1 MNIYKIFFSC
11 ALLCQ
16 IDLYAS
22 YHMDRQDD
30 EASQEALRAYVVARA
45 SQVTP
50 LSPTE
55 TFHVEEGGRVFTLSP
70 KADQDVAFGRKTGK
84 SGLSG
89 VLGYCAYAQTL
100 AILATGNL
108 SLVHEA
114 GDTYT
119 IFCGRPSETTRVL
132 DLVDFGTVLGTVS

>member
-1 MNIYKIFFSC
+1 MNIYKILFSC

-16 IDLYAS
+16 LSIHAS
-22 YHMDRQDD
+22 YSMERPDD
-30 EASQEALRAYVVARA
+30 EASQSALRAYVVARA
-45 SQVTP
+45 TQLTP

-55 TFHVEEGGRVFTLSP
+55 TFNVEEGGRVFTLSP
-70 KADQDVAFGRKTGK
+70 KTDQEAAFNTRTGK

-89 VLGYCAYAQTL
+89 GLGYCAYAQTL
-100 AILATGNL
+100 AMLATGNL

-119 IFCGRPSETTRVL
+119 VFCGRPAESTRVL
-132 DLVDFGTVLGTVS
+132 DLVDFGTVLSTAS